1 MTLVELTLFGIP
13 LILISSAM
21 LGFFTAYGVGA
32 NDVANAMGTSVGSK
46 VLTIKQAVLVAAV
59 FEFLG
64 AFLAGGGVTQTIR
77 KGVIDPALFDGNLE
91 VLIYGMIS
99 ALFAAGTW
107 LLVASLK
114 GWPVSTTHTIVGAI
128 VGFGIYA
135 LGINEIN
142 WTVVGNIGLSWI
154 TSPLSSALVAGLFYY
169 ICKTYIIDNDSKFK
183 GLIIRIYIFLA
194 GFAIALITVT
204 KGLKNI
210 FKQQELFVSFQ
221 ESVLI
226 SAIAALLFTFIFYYF
241 SKAKLKQSVN
251 SESQFAYLMIFTSCA
266 VAFAHGSNDVA
277 NAIGPLAAINQA
289 TNQLLNQPYTLETPL
304 WILFLGA
311 TGIVIGL
318 ATLGYRVMK
327 TIGENIVKLTPS
339 KGFSA
344 QLAAALTVVIASQL
358 DMPVSTT
365 HTLVGAVIGIGLV
378 EGASTI
384 NFNSVRTIVL
394 SWVITLP
401 AGALL
406 SIAFL
411 ELFTNLFTY

>member
-1 MTLVELTLFGIP
+1 MVELTIYGIP
-13 LILISSAM
+13 LILISAAM
-21 LGFFTAYGVGA
+21 LGFFAAYGVGA

-46 VLTIKQAVLVAAV
+46 VLTIKQAVLIAAI

-77 KGVIDPALFDGNLE
+77 KGVIDPALFDANLE
-91 VLIYGMIS
+91 ILIYGMIS

-107 LLVASLK
+107 LLIASLR

-135 LGINEIN
+135 LGFDKVN
-142 WTVVGNIGLSWI
+142 WSVVGNIGLSWI
-154 TSPLSSALVAGLFYY
+154 TSPLSSAIVAALFYY
-169 ICKTYIIDNDSKFK
+169 ICKELILKENTKYRL
-183 GLIIRIYIFLA
+183 LIINFFVFLA
-194 GFAIALITVT
+194 GFAVALITVT

-210 FKQQELFVSFQ
+210 FKQQD
-221 ESVLI
+221 LI
-226 SAIAALLFTFIFYYF
+226 LTFGDSAFYSAIAALVFTAIFYMF
-241 SKAKLKQSVN
+241 SKARLSNTSGSQ
-251 SESQFAYLMIFTSCA
+251 ESQFAYLMIFTSCA

-277 NAIGPLAAINQA
+277 NAIGPLAAIHQA
-289 TNQLLNQPYTLETPL
+289 TNQILGNAVSPETPL

-311 TGIVIGL
+311 AGIVIGL

-327 TIGENIVKLTPS
+327 TIGEKIVKLTPS
-339 KGFSA
+339 KGFAA
-344 QLAAALTVVIASQL
+344 QLAAALTVVLASQL

-378 EGASTI
+378 EGISTI
-384 NFNSVRTIVL
+384 NVRSVNSIFL
-394 SWVITLP
+394 SWIITLP

-406 SIAFL
+406 SIIFL
-411 ELFTNLFTY
+411 EIFLNLFTY

>member
-77 KGVIDPALFDGNLE
+77 KGVIDPALFEGNLE
-91 VLIYGMIS
+91 IFIYGMVS

-107 LLVASLK
+107 LLISSLR

-135 LGINEIN
+135 LGYEAIN
-142 WTVVGNIGLSWI
+142 WSVVGNIGLSWI
-154 TSPLSSALVAGLFYY
+154 TSPLSSAIVAGFFYY
-169 ICKTYIIDNDSKFK
+169 ICKEFIIDKQSKFK

-194 GFAIALITVT
+194 GFAISLITVT

-210 FKQQELFVSFQ
+210 FKQQELFVTFQ
-221 ESVLI
+221 DSIII
-226 SAIAALLFTFIFYYF
+226 SALLALLFTFIFYYF
-241 SKAKLKQSVN
+241 SKAKLKN
-251 SESQFAYLMIFTSCA
+251 SIDPEAQFAYLMIFTSCA

-289 TNQLLNQPYTLETPL
+289 TSQLLNQPYTLETPL

-311 TGIVIGL
+311 IGIVVGL

-378 EGASTI
+378 EGASSI

-394 SWVITLP
+394 SWVVTLP

-411 ELFTNLFTY
+411 EVFTNLFTY